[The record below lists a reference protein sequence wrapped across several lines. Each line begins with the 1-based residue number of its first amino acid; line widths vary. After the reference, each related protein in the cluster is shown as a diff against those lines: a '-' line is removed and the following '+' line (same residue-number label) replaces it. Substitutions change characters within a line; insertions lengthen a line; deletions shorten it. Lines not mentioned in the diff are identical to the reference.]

1 MLLCSQNGELRER
14 KKRPGA
20 GGLDF
25 FDFHQV
31 CMLRIPF
38 CQGGRTLRR
47 ERIDAGAVVNFIA
60 SHIGIMP
67 CALTHRADARQN
79 TRRDFGG

>member
-1 MLLCSQNGELRER
+1 MSLCSQNGELRAR
-14 KKRPGA
+14 KNVPEQA
-20 GGLDF
+20 GLDF
-25 FDFHQV
+25 FDFHQI

-38 CQGGRTLRR
+38 CQGGRTQRR

-60 SHIGIMP
+60 SHIRIMP

>member
-1 MLLCSQNGELRER
+1 
-14 KKRPGA
+14 
-20 GGLDF
+20 
-25 FDFHQV
+25 
-31 CMLRIPF
+31 MLRIPF

-67 CALTHRADARQN
+67 CALTYRADARQN